1 MSAQL
6 SNASDSASVTSS
18 VKDQLDDNLEDFRD
32 TESNS
37 GSVSPDKPGLSKR
50 VSSEAHF
57 PQDEVD
63 ARVSSPFEMS
73 SRIMPPDLLSQTPY
87 LSKHSI
93 GIQVDNDDV
102 DGDDSK
108 TILSLK
114 EKVQHLDE
122 ILKQRTDL
130 CGQLQN
136 QLDKDSKDFITVSI
150 MILSV
155 VSEVRN

>member
-37 GSVSPDKPGLSKR
+37 GSMSPVKPDLSKR
-50 VSSEAHF
+50 VSSEVHF
-57 PQDEVD
+57 AQDETD

-73 SRIMPPDLLSQTPY
+73 CRIMPPDLLSQTPY

-93 GIQVDNDDV
+93 GIQVDDDS
-102 DGDDSK
+102 DDSK
-108 TILSLK
+108 TTLSLK
-114 EKVQHLDE
+114 EKVQHLNE

-130 CGQLQN
+130 CGRLQN
-136 QLDKDSKDFITVSI
+136 QLDKDSKDFISVSI

>member
-37 GSVSPDKPGLSKR
+37 GSMSPVKPDLSKR

-57 PQDEVD
+57 AQDETD

-73 SRIMPPDLLSQTPY
+73 CRIMPPDLLSQTPY

-93 GIQVDNDDV
+93 GIQVDDDS
-102 DGDDSK
+102 DDSK
-108 TILSLK
+108 TTLSLK
-114 EKVQHLDE
+114 EKVQHLNE

-130 CGQLQN
+130 CGRLQN
-136 QLDKDSKDFITVSI
+136 QLDKDSKDFISVSI